1 MAFVSAPFADVQYS
15 CVVGKKKLSKGDM
28 AKATVK
34 LINRG
39 LGTLLSMYYFS
50 ETDHIFI

>member
-1 MAFVSAPFADVQYS
+1 MLLVSGFSNILA
-15 CVVGKKKLSKGDM
+15 VGSKKLSKSDM

-39 LGTLLSMYYFS
+39 LGTFLLC
-50 ETDHIFI
+50 

>member
-1 MAFVSAPFADVQYS
+1 MVFVSAVRADAQYS
-15 CVVGKKKLSKGDM
+15 CVVGKKKLSKADM

-39 LGTLLSMYYFS
+39 LGTFVLTHCLS
-50 ETDHIFI
+50 ETDRVVL